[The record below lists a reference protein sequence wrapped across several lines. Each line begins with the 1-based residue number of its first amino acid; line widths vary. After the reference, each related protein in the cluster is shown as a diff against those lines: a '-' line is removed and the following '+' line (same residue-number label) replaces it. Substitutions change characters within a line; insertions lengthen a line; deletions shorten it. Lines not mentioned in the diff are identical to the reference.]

1 MESTPEEKQSREVH
15 ILIVD
20 DDERMAKTIA
30 RALQAQGYTCQIAL
44 SGDQGL
50 NYVHDQHFDLILT
63 DLVMP
68 GFDGVTFVRSVKAI
82 DPNIPII
89 MITGHGTIDT
99 AVESMKAGA
108 FHYLTKPI
116 RLQELQVYVNK
127 ALDSREMLVEVQ
139 ELKDRLKNF
148 DRGHRIIGKSQGIR
162 NIITQVEQIAPST
175 ATVLITGETGTGK
188 EIIAE
193 TIHLLSPR
201 AHKNMIKVNCG
212 ALPESLLESELFGHT
227 KGSFT
232 GAYKD
237 HQGRFEVADG
247 GTIFLDEIGE
257 MSPASQ
263 VRLLRVL
270 QEGEF
275 ERVGSTKPIQIDVR
289 VIAATNRDLAELVKE
304 GTFRQDLYY
313 RINTFH
319 LEIPPLSERKDDIPL
334 LAQHFI
340 EKYAEKNNKKIEGLG
355 EYAYQALLNYT
366 WPGNVRELENVI
378 EHGVIMAKGD
388 RIVIEDLPDRL
399 QHVVEKPAQAAP
411 HNIVIPLG
419 YSAQKSEGIIL
430 RRTLEMTQGDKE
442 AAAKIL
448 GYSTRT
454 LYRKMKEHKISLD
467 TGETDLG

>member
-82 DPNIPII
+82 DPNIPSI
-89 MITGHGTIDT
+89 MITGHGTIDS

-116 RLQELQVYVNK
+116 RLQDLQVYVNK

-232 GAYKD
+232 GHTKTIRGVLKWRTAA
-237 HQGRFEVADG
+237 RFS
-247 GTIFLDEIGE
+247 LDEIGDD
-257 MSPASQ
+257 PAST
-263 VRLLRVL
+263 
-270 QEGEF
+270 GTPAA
-275 ERVGSTKPIQIDVR
+275 G
-289 VIAATNRDLAELVKE
+289 IA
-304 GTFRQDLYY
+304 GG
-313 RINTFH
+313 RI
-319 LEIPPLSERKDDIPL
+319 
-334 LAQHFI
+334 
-340 EKYAEKNNKKIEGLG
+340 
-355 EYAYQALLNYT
+355 
-366 WPGNVRELENVI
+366 
-378 EHGVIMAKGD
+378 
-388 RIVIEDLPDRL
+388 
-399 QHVVEKPAQAAP
+399 
-411 HNIVIPLG
+411 
-419 YSAQKSEGIIL
+419 
-430 RRTLEMTQGDKE
+430 
-442 AAAKIL
+442 
-448 GYSTRT
+448 
-454 LYRKMKEHKISLD
+454 
-467 TGETDLG
+467 